1 MAEEHAF
8 GRNEALFVQL
18 LLTFQTAAYHQMG
31 KIASPVTGRLERNLD
46 QAQNSIDI
54 LAMIQEKTK
63 GNLSEGEER
72 MIDNI
77 LYELRM
83 NFLEEQKREK
93 EKPEEEA
100 PETKEK
106 PKPEEKPQKGAAQPP
121 GKTKEEKGPEENS
134 TS

>member
-1 MAEEHAF
+1 MVKEQF
-8 GRNEALFVQL
+8 IDRNEALFVQL

-31 KIASPVTGRLERNLD
+31 KIASPLTGKVERNLE

-54 LAMIQEKTK
+54 LGMIQEKTR
-63 GNLSEGEER
+63 GSLSESEQK

-83 NFLEEQKREK
+83 NFLEEQKKGKEAPEAEGTLQEQEETQTPAPEST
-93 EKPEEEA
+93 EKPEGEE
-100 PETKEK
+100 
-106 PKPEEKPQKGAAQPP
+106 
-121 GKTKEEKGPEENS
+121 KEEKDP

>member
-1 MAEEHAF
+1 MVKEQF
-8 GRNEALFVQL
+8 IDRNEALFVQL

-31 KIASPVTGRLERNLD
+31 KIASPMTGKVERNLE

-54 LAMIQEKTK
+54 LGMIQEKTR
-63 GNLSEGEER
+63 GSLSESEQK

-83 NFLEEQKREK
+83 NFLEEQKKEK
-93 EKPEEEA
+93 EAPEAEVKSKEQEETQKGAPESTEKPEEE
-100 PETKEK
+100 E
-106 PKPEEKPQKGAAQPP
+106 
-121 GKTKEEKGPEENS
+121 KEEKDP

>member
-1 MAEEHAF
+1 MVKEQF
-8 GRNEALFVQL
+8 IDRNEALFVQL

-31 KIASPVTGRLERNLD
+31 KIASPLTGKVERNLG

-54 LAMIQEKTK
+54 LGMIQEKTR
-63 GNLSEGEER
+63 GSLSESEQK

-83 NFLEEQKREK
+83 NFLEEQKKEK
-93 EKPEEEA
+93 EAPEAEVKSKEQEETQKGAPESNEKPEEQE
-100 PETKEK
+100 KEK
-106 PKPEEKPQKGAAQPP
+106 KDP
-121 GKTKEEKGPEENS
+121 

>member
-1 MAEEHAF
+1 MVKEQF
-8 GRNEALFVQL
+8 IDRNEALFVQL

-31 KIASPVTGRLERNLD
+31 KIASPMTGKVERNLE

-54 LAMIQEKTK
+54 LGMIQEKTR
-63 GNLSEGEER
+63 GSLSESEQK

-83 NFLEEQKREK
+83 NFLEEQKKEK
-93 EKPEEEA
+93 EAPEAEVKSKEQEETQKPAPESTEKPEGEGEE
-100 PETKEK
+100 
-106 PKPEEKPQKGAAQPP
+106 
-121 GKTKEEKGPEENS
+121 KEEKDP

>member
-1 MAEEHAF
+1 MVKEQF
-8 GRNEALFVQL
+8 IDRNEALFVQL

-31 KIASPVTGRLERNLD
+31 KIASPLTGKVERNLG

-54 LAMIQEKTK
+54 LGMIQEKTR
-63 GNLSEGEER
+63 GSLSESEQK

-83 NFLEEQKREK
+83 NFLEEQKKGKEAPEAEVTLK
-93 EKPEEEA
+93 EQEETQKPAPESTEKPEGEE
-100 PETKEK
+100 
-106 PKPEEKPQKGAAQPP
+106 
-121 GKTKEEKGPEENS
+121 KEEKDP

>member
-1 MAEEHAF
+1 MVKEQF
-8 GRNEALFVQL
+8 IDRNEALFVQL

-31 KIASPVTGRLERNLD
+31 KIASPLTGKVERNLE

-54 LAMIQEKTK
+54 LGMIQEKTR
-63 GNLSEGEER
+63 GSLSESEQK

-83 NFLEEQKREK
+83 NFLEEQKKEK
-93 EKPEEEA
+93 EAPEAEVKSKEQEETQKPAPESTEKPEGEE
-100 PETKEK
+100 
-106 PKPEEKPQKGAAQPP
+106 
-121 GKTKEEKGPEENS
+121 KEEKDP

>member
-1 MAEEHAF
+1 MVKEQF
-8 GRNEALFVQL
+8 IDRNEALFVQL

-31 KIASPVTGRLERNLD
+31 KIASPLTGKVERNLG

-54 LAMIQEKTK
+54 LGMIQEKTR
-63 GNLSEGEER
+63 GSLSESEQK

-83 NFLEEQKREK
+83 NFLEEQKKEK
-93 EKPEEEA
+93 EAPEAEVKSKEQEETQKPAPESTEKPEGEGEE
-100 PETKEK
+100 
-106 PKPEEKPQKGAAQPP
+106 
-121 GKTKEEKGPEENS
+121 KEEKDP